1 MSNCLRAL
9 VVDLVV
15 VGLMAAP
22 ALWAAGNADAG
33 KVVYD
38 KKCVTCHGKTGE
50 GNPGM
55 AKMLK
60 VELRALGSKE
70 VQAKSDA
77 DLKKE
82 IFEGT
87 GKMKA
92 VKLTDEE
99 AANVI
104 AFLRTLKK

>member
-1 MSNCLRAL
+1 MSNCLRA
-9 VVDLVV
+9 VVVGLVV

-38 KKCVTCHGKTGE
+38 KKCVTCHAKAGE

-70 VQAKSDA
+70 VQSKSDA

-82 IFEGT
+82 ILEGT

-99 AANVI
+99 AASVI